1 MRFSRQTLLDWLPP
15 LLWMAGIFSVS
26 SDSGSAQHSSRMFVP
41 LMHWLFP
48 LMAQA
53 RIEDFHFLLRKCAHL
68 SEFAVLAVLMWR
80 AIRHLVP
87 NPPQPWQW
95 SQAAIALSI
104 VAFYAASDEFHQ
116 SYVPGRTGQVSDVF
130 IDTSGGAIGLG
141 LLWLVGKLRKRW

>member
-1 MRFSRQTLLDWLPP
+1 MTRPRPDIRSQLNSLPP
-15 LLWMAGIFSVS
+15 
-26 SDSGSAQHSSRMFVP
+26 
-41 LMHWLFP
+41 
-48 LMAQA
+48 
-53 RIEDFHFLLRKCAHL
+53 
-68 SEFAVLAVLMWR
+68 
-80 AIRHLVP
+80 
-87 NPPQPWQW
+87 QW